1 MAVHSDDRE
10 GAVLL
15 IIVVQEQ
22 RFDGDDLV
30 VLLLLHLHIRIDGL
44 QAGLDGIQRLG
55 GGHGLTFLYGKR
67 HLRLLVDQAGAI
79 IERSLIEVDDAGD
92 PR

>member
-1 MAVHSDDRE
+1 MSIDAAVVADGFGLSP
-10 GAVLL
+10 
-15 IIVVQEQ
+15 EQ
-22 RFDGDDLV
+22 LR
-30 VLLLLHLHIRIDGL
+30 HLMRTLKITTRSERGIDED
-44 QAGLDGIQRLG
+44 AGR
-55 GGHGLTFLYGKR
+55 HRLTFLYGKR